1 MSKPVKK
8 AMRVETNLQPGQEL
22 RVDPRALAHFLKPSI
37 EKFLAKKKA
46 EQDASAVTNSGN

>member
-1 MSKPVKK
+1 
-8 AMRVETNLQPGQEL
+8 MRVVSNLQPGQEL
-22 RVDPRALAHFLKPSI
+22 RINSSALTDFLKPGI